1 MTLFYIVLLI
11 LLGALFL
18 VAEVVF
24 LPGVSVGALM
34 SAVCYGGAV
43 FLAFTDFGSAGGF
56 IVIAAIVLSSLV
68 AMIFSLRAK
77 TWRRLSLEQEIDSSS
92 MSDPAAELTVGTRG
106 IAVSRLAPMGKV
118 DFGGR
123 IYEAKSLDRFV
134 DPRTEV
140 EIIGFENF
148 NVIVRTID

>member
-11 LLGALFL
+11 LLGVLFL

-34 SAVCYGGAV
+34 SVLCYGGAIY
-43 FLAFTDFGSAGGF
+43 LAFTDFGSAGGF